1 MIKLE
6 NISKIYRSG
15 RLEVCALNRIKLEM
29 EKGEFISIMGP
40 SGSGKSTLL
49 QIIGCLDRP
58 SSGSYFFEG
67 KEVENLSENELA
79 EIRNRKVGFVF
90 QFFNLSPYLTVLR
103 NLELPLIFGG
113 IGSDKY
119 RLRTAMKMLYLVGLP
134 EKANFRAN
142 EISGGQQQKVAIARA
157 LINKPALLLADEPT
171 GNLDTKSGE
180 RILGLLKELN
190 EAGMS
195 VIISTHDEN
204 IAKHS
209 RRIIHLRDG
218 EMIKDEKV

>member
-218 EMIKDEKV
+218 EMIKDEKL

>member
-15 RLEVCALNRIKLEM
+15 HLEVCALNRIKLEM

-58 SSGSYFFEG
+58 TSGRFLFEG

-113 IGSDKY
+113 IGSAKY

-180 RILGLLKELN
+180 RILELLKELN
-190 EAGMS
+190 ESGMS
-195 VIISTHDEN
+195 VVISTHDEN

-209 RRIIHLRDG
+209 RRIIQLRDG
-218 EMIKDEKV
+218 EIVKDENL

>member
-6 NISKIYRSG
+6 NVSKIYRSG
-15 RLEVCALNRIKLEM
+15 RWEVCALNRIKLEM
-29 EKGEFISIMGP
+29 ARGEFISIMGP

-49 QIIGCLDRP
+49 QIVGCLDRP
-58 SSGSYFFEG
+58 SAGKYFFEG
-67 KEVENLSENELA
+67 KEVENLSEDELS
-79 EIRNRKVGFVF
+79 EIRGQKVGFVF

-113 IGSDKY
+113 IGSGKY
-119 RLRTAMKMLYLVGLP
+119 RIRTAMKMLYLVGLP
-134 EKANFRAN
+134 EKARFRAN
-142 EISGGQQQKVAIARA
+142 EISGGEQQKVAIARA
-157 LINKPALLLADEPT
+157 LINRPALLLADEPT

-180 RILGLLKELN
+180 RIMALLKDLN
-190 EAGMS
+190 ESGMT
-195 VIISTHDEN
+195 VVISTHDEA

-218 EMIKDEKV
+218 EMVKDEIL

>member
-15 RLEVCALNRIKLEM
+15 HLEVCALNRIKLEM

-58 SSGSYFFEG
+58 SSGRFLFEG

-90 QFFNLSPYLTVLR
+90 QFFNLSPHLTVLR

-180 RILGLLKELN
+180 RILELLKELN
-190 EAGMS
+190 ESGMS

>member
-29 EKGEFISIMGP
+29 EKGEFISVMGP

-58 SSGSYFFEG
+58 TSGRFLFEG
-67 KEVENLSENELA
+67 KEVDNLSENELA

-113 IGSDKY
+113 IGSAKY

>member
-113 IGSDKY
+113 IGSAKY